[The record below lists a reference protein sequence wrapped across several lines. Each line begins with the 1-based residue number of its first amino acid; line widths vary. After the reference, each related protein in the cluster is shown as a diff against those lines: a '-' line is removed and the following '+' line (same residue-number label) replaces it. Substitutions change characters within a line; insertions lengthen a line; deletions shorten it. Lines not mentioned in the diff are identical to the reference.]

1 MSNKQS
7 MESMRNVTTVVNR
20 NDVIFRGAEP
30 VVVVVD
36 LEVGGDGAAQHWR
49 R

>member
-7 MESMRNVTTVVNR
+7 MDYDDLGDR

-30 VVVVVD
+30 VVAT
-36 LEVGGDGAAQHWR
+36 ESAECSAG
-49 R
+49 

>member
-7 MESMRNVTTVVNR
+7 MESMRKVTTVVNR

-30 VVVVVD
+30 VVAT
-36 LEVGGDGAAQHWR
+36 ENAECSAG
-49 R
+49 